1 MDLNIE
7 FGNGVIA
14 LPEKTLDILQNA
26 SALEIKLLIH
36 IASDKSA
43 RENFSHEEAAVLL
56 GANTS
61 EIADALK
68 YLVDMGIVS
77 GTVTDKAMEIS
88 VRTKKLGE
96 RSVTVIK
103 AGNEIPTY
111 TGAEIEAIFAQKIEI
126 HGLVDECQRIFGK
139 MFTLME
145 INRVI
150 SLADYYRLDNEYI
163 ATLFQFASKIGKP
176 SVPYVDKMARELYNQ
191 GIVTL
196 ESLEKKLK
204 QLEDFSTVEG
214 FVRRLFGLGERKLT
228 SKESKFV
235 EQWAQENYPHTMI
248 EMAYEISVN
257 NTGAPSMPY
266 INKTLTNW
274 REAGYRTTE
283 EVIKSIDKYRQQKT
297 DMKDRSNK
305 KIDDPIEAAI
315 LSSSKSRAQKRLKE
329 NSNQ

>member
-1 MDLNIE
+1 MNLNIE
-7 FGNGVIA
+7 YGNGVIS
-14 LPEKTLDILQNA
+14 LPEKALDILQNA
-26 SALEIKLLIH
+26 SALDIKLLVYLS
-36 IASDKSA
+36 SDRSV
-43 RENFSHEEAAVLL
+43 RENFSYEEAAVSL
-56 GANTS
+56 GVNPDEVAN
-61 EIADALK
+61 ALK
-68 YLVDMGIVS
+68 YLVESGVVS
-77 GTVTDKAMEIS
+77 DTLSENSSQITVRSKKA
-88 VRTKKLGE
+88 GD

-103 AGNEIPTY
+103 AGNDIPTY
-111 TGAEIEAIFAQKIEI
+111 TGAEIEAIFAQKSEI

-196 ESLEKKLK
+196 EALEKKLK
-204 QLEDFSTVEG
+204 QIEDFSTVEG

-228 SKESKFV
+228 SKETKFV

-248 EMAYEISVN
+248 ELAYEISVN

-283 EVIKSIDKYRQQKT
+283 EIVKSIDKYRQQKN
-297 DMKDRSNK
+297 DKKDALER

-315 LSSSKSRAQKRLKE
+315 LSSSRSRAQKRLKE
-329 NSNQ
+329 NNN